1 MATMNFK
8 HFAEEIDAIMARDPA
23 ARSRLE
29 VALTY
34 PGFHAVLAHRLAHAL
49 WRRGW
54 RVLGRVISQ
63 AARWFT
69 GIEIHPGA
77 TIGRRLFI
85 DHGMGVVIGET
96 AELGDDV
103 TLYQD
108 ITLGG
113 VSPSV
118 NSAAQVNKK
127 RHPTLRDRVI
137 VGAGAQVLGG
147 ITVGEG
153 AKVGAN
159 AVVVTDVPAGALAV
173 GIPAKVSLP
182 RGAQASGDFAAY
194 GLPSGALPD
203 PVARAIEGLLDQV
216 TRLQARVAMLE
227 GEVNGSGVN
236 GTGLNDAGLNSAGPR
251 AAAEAGAIEDR
262 SGQDGRP
269 ETRW

>member
-34 PGFHAVLAHRLAHAL
+34 PGLHAVLWHRLAHGL
-49 WRRGW
+49 WRHGW
-54 RVLGRVISQ
+54 RLLARSVSQ
-63 AARWFT
+63 AARLLT

-96 AELGDDV
+96 AEIGDDV

-113 VSPSV
+113 ISPSV

-147 ITVGEG
+147 ITIGEG
-153 AKVGAN
+153 AKIGAN
-159 AVVVTDVPAGALAV
+159 AVVVNDVPAGALAV
-173 GIPAKVSLP
+173 GIPARVSAP
-182 RGAQASGDFAAY
+182 RTQPANGDFAAY

-203 PVARAIEGLLDQV
+203 PVARAIEGLMDQV
-216 TRLQARVAMLE
+216 SRLQARVGMLE
-227 GEVNGSGVN
+227 GELNGDVN
-236 GTGLNDAGLNSAGPR
+236 GTVARPASEATKVAVETQPGPDDRKAAGKGGS
-251 AAAEAGAIEDR
+251 
-262 SGQDGRP
+262 S
-269 ETRW
+269 